1 MVKAACSI
9 VLKDFIR
16 GWKKNKTTE
25 EREFHNVSN
34 FFHMELE
41 TNFLMMLLMV
51 RCTTAGVLYSARTN
65 ADNKMLS
72 NKNGLKK
79 SMYEH
84 ATSGEDQE
92 SFNSSPLVATFYNI
106 VRLEDMCPDSP
117 RLASIAKEKV
127 IITKIPD
134 DSPLR
139 PHAA

>member
-1 MVKAACSI
+1 
-9 VLKDFIR
+9 
-16 GWKKNKTTE
+16 
-25 EREFHNVSN
+25 
-34 FFHMELE
+34 
-41 TNFLMMLLMV
+41 MV
-51 RCTTAGVLYSARTN
+51 RCTESGVLYGARTN
-65 ADNKMLS
+65 YRLADNKMLS

-127 IITKIPD
+127 CIGNDKHEQAEVLIAQAVAAHASD
-134 DSPLR
+134 D
-139 PHAA
+139 